1 MIFARKNWAQAAPEP
16 VLNITGW
23 FLLDDGRYCEYGNTE
38 SGLGVDVYED
48 QSRQKLLKQLRHFHG
63 TCDSEE
69 MLKVLVEYALEL

>member
-1 MIFARKNWAQAAPEP
+1 MIFARKNRAQAES
-16 VLNITGW
+16 VLSIISW

-48 QSRQKLLKQLRHFHG
+48 QSRQKLVKQLRHFRG

>member
-1 MIFARKNWAQAAPEP
+1 MIFARKNRAQAEP
-16 VLNITGW
+16 ILSITGW

-48 QSRQKLLKQLRHFHG
+48 QSRQKLVKQLRHFHG

-69 MLKVLVEYALEL
+69 MLKALVEYALEP

>member
-1 MIFARKNWAQAAPEP
+1 MIFARKNRAQAEP

-48 QSRQKLLKQLRHFHG
+48 QSRQKLVKQLWHFHG
-63 TCDSEE
+63 TCDSED
-69 MLKVLVEYALEL
+69 MLKTLVEYALEL